1 VPARSAVLPFLLIL
15 LSLDAAVVVALG
27 RGVDRT
33 ERAARAGAAAPVEV
47 DPGSLDPGWAL
58 CQTRFEG
65 KTVTPVSVAVTYL
78 DPGIDDEVV
87 PDEVRSWFEPVD
99 GAQVDVY
106 KLELQGGRRRIA
118 LELSQGKWPTWHKVA
133 AGHTGTTVCG
143 LVRAALLSADI
154 GRPLPEH
161 LSPHTAPPASGD
173 PRQGAAL
180 DEPDPA
186 YQGEALERS
195 RHDFEFIYA
204 RRPRLYRTVEWVGTL
219 DHALEL
225 DTFFELRQWLNRRKA

>member
-1 VPARSAVLPFLLIL
+1 VPARPALLPFLLIL

-27 RGVDRT
+27 RGVDR
-33 ERAARAGAAAPVEV
+33 RARATEAGADARVDV
-47 DPGSLDPGWAL
+47 DPGSLDQGWAL

-65 KTVTPVSVAVTYL
+65 KAVTPVSVAVTYL
-78 DPGIDDEVV
+78 DPRSDDELV
-87 PDEVRSWFEPVD
+87 PGEVRSWFGPVD

-106 KLELQGGRRRIA
+106 KLELRDGRRRIA
-118 LELSQGKWPTWHKVA
+118 LELSQGKWPTWQKVA

-143 LVRAALLSADI
+143 LVRAELVKGGI
-154 GRPLPEH
+154 GRPLPAH
-161 LSPHTAPPASGD
+161 LSPYRAPPDDRGVAF
-173 PRQGAAL
+173 

-186 YQGEALERS
+186 EQAEQAEGMERS

-225 DTFFELRQWLNRRKA
+225 DSFVALRQWLNRSRP